1 MINSRNK
8 LRKRNKLSYWPDIR
22 WLCFLLCREYYSLTV
37 TCNMYFRWNFVI
49 FYIWKLL
56 RVPACA
62 RGWGGG
68 MHGNGFFLLNKN
80 KIFHTF
86 PQLVNTVKVRTGD
99 ALWFVNNNFFLEKI
113 WLFCVGSLTHW
124 VPCARYSFLRTLVVM
139 WIYFIEVIFLLVFK
153 KDLSKVH
160 HLVCQVTWARS
171 LLVWSLYVES

>member
-99 ALWFVNNNFFLEKI
+99 ALSFVKNNFFLEKKLGYFV
-113 WLFCVGSLTHW
+113 WAPWPTGSHAHAI
-124 VPCARYSFLRTLVVM
+124 PFCARWWLCEY
-139 WIYFIEVIFLLVFK
+139 ILLKLFF
-153 KDLSKVH
+153 
-160 HLVCQVTWARS
+160 C
-171 LLVWSLYVES
+171 